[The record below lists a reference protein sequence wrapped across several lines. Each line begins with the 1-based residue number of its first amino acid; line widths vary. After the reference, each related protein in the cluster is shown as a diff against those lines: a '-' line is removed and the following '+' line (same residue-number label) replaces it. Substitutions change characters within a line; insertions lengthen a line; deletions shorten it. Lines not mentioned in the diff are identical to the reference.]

1 MRTRLEANWSS
12 NEDRNKINLSLVPTV
27 IIGAKFEIF
36 ANSNESL
43 KKKLL
48 CNALRYIA
56 HTYGCDLVFGSIK
69 EKQPQ
74 LLYRSML
81 NKHVFGDI
89 SGLSKIEKNHN
100 LPINLHAS
108 SDRYADIGEPDGAN
122 MRSKSFEQIW

>member
-36 ANSNESL
+36 ANSNESI

-69 EKQPQ
+69 EK
-74 LLYRSML
+74 
-81 NKHVFGDI
+81 
-89 SGLSKIEKNHN
+89 
-100 LPINLHAS
+100 
-108 SDRYADIGEPDGAN
+108 
-122 MRSKSFEQIW
+122 